1 MRQQELKLQ
10 IRKIYSKKGQW
21 EMSDKLKGKLWILL
35 GAFVT
40 YVPLAYWRFTEG
52 EKSLYEQSSFFP
64 HYFIMLLLAACTVGI
79 QCMIASRFE
88 ERDSYHLLA
97 HVSGTVILVTYVLI
111 ITVGMFFLNKES
123 AEEIGVWF
131 FSFAVLG
138 AAVLLYETMM
148 FLLNVLIRKVIKKF
162 HK

>member
-1 MRQQELKLQ
+1 MKA
-10 IRKIYSKKGQW
+10 
-21 EMSDKLKGKLWILL
+21 MSDKLKGKLWILL

-40 YVPLAYWRFTEG
+40 YIPLTYWRFTEG

-64 HYFIMLLLAACTVGI
+64 HYLVMILLAACTVGI
-79 QCMIASRFE
+79 QHLIASRFA

-97 HVSGTVILVTYVLI
+97 HVSGAVILVTYVLL

-123 AEEIGVWF
+123 ADEMGVWF
-131 FSFAVLG
+131 FSFAVLA
-138 AAVLLYETMM
+138 AAVLLYETLM
-148 FLLNVLIRKVIKKF
+148 FLVNVLIRKVIKKF